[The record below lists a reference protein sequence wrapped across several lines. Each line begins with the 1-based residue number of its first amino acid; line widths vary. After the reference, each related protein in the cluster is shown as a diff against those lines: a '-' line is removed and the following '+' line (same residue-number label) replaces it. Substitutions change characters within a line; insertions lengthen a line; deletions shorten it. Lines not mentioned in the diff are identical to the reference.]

1 MQKILFQI
9 ARTGIISERAPAA
22 DESLR
27 QIAGRLNDAVLKLL
41 GRALAI
47 RPSRSRVE

>member
-1 MQKILFQI
+1 MQKILLQI

-27 QIAGRLNDAVLKLL
+27 QIAGRLNDEVLKLL
-41 GRALAI
+41 EPLQQRRDP
-47 RPSRSRVE
+47 RPA